1 MGECFVGRIAAL
13 FDLDKTLLDTSSAVL
28 YARYLYRNGLMSRRQ
43 LARVAWWTVLSRLG
57 FLDMQEL
64 APRLLSDAAG
74 DDEGEVRRQCDLW
87 FAQDVLPHLT
97 EKGRQRVAEHQA
109 QGHVL
114 AIVSGST
121 QYSVRPMA
129 EYLGFP
135 GQYVCTYL
143 EAEDGRLTGRI
154 VPPVCYGP
162 GKVVWAERFAAEHR
176 VDLSASYF
184 YTDSITD
191 LPLLEQV
198 GHPVA
203 VNPDPRLRRLA
214 RRQGWPVEMFY

>member
-1 MGECFVGRIAAL
+1 
-13 FDLDKTLLDTSSAVL
+13 
-28 YARYLYRNGLMSRRQ
+28 
-43 LARVAWWTVLSRLG
+43 
-57 FLDMQEL
+57 
-64 APRLLSDAAG
+64 
-74 DDEGEVRRQCDLW
+74 
-87 FAQDVLPHLT
+87 
-97 EKGRQRVAEHQA
+97 
-109 QGHVL
+109 
-114 AIVSGST
+114 
-121 QYSVRPMA
+121 MA